1 MYFRAVPNF
10 LYKFNNSQKIV
21 KDIFRRAGLQ
31 KKYEQRAYLVPY
43 FIRDGVKPEDIAYEQ
58 YGSAKYHWVIL
69 MFNDIINVNEEWPI
83 HSNDLFRYCTD
94 KYGTN
99 NVNDTHHYVKAGT
112 DIICD
117 YEDVKFISGD
127 IAAVTNY
134 QYEENLND
142 EKRQIK
148 LLNRKYLKTFTSEY
162 KKLIKT

>member
-1 MYFRAVPNF
+1 MYFKSVPNF
-10 LYKFNNSQKIV
+10 VYNFKGENKVV
-21 KDIFRRAGLQ
+21 KDIFRRAGLNT
-31 KKYEQRAYLVPY
+31 KYENRAYLVPY
-43 FIRDGVKPEDIAYEQ
+43 LIKDGEKPEDIAYEQ
-58 YGSAKYHWVIL
+58 YGSSKYHWVVL
-69 MFNDIINVNEEWPI
+69 LFNDIVNKDEEWPI

-117 YEDVKFISGD
+117 YEDAKFISGD

-142 EKRQIK
+142 EKRSIK
-148 LLNRKYLKTFTSEY
+148 LLRRAHLKEFTAQY
-162 KKLIKT
+162 KKLIKA